1 MTTTDETVAL
11 EPDTE
16 TLDPLTTTPERPEAD
31 DGNETGEPDKD
42 NRDRDFTKYRKLH
55 SDLADYVN
63 AHSGLEP
70 VTANQ
75 VKAILYLRPDFNN
88 TPEQAAE
95 RQARKDK
102 KAAEEAKYAHL
113 SDDQRKKV
121 KAAERTRE
129 QADRMAKRA
138 AEAQAEAEAVL
149 SQANPG
155 EDIASQV
162 ESVQEGVV
170 SPEAEPERK
179 RGIGRRNR

>member
-1 MTTTDETVAL
+1 MTVTDEVLTAA
-11 EPDTE
+11 EPTE
-16 TLDPLTTTPERPEAD
+16 DVPEATTPEAD
-31 DGNETGEPDKD
+31 TGNDSGDPDKD

-55 SDLADYVN
+55 SDLANYVN
-63 AHSGLEP
+63 EHSGLEP

-102 KAAEEAKYAHL
+102 KEAEEARYKGL
-113 SDDQRKKV
+113 TDDQKKKV
-121 KAAERTRE
+121 KAADRTRE

-149 SQANPG
+149 AQANPG

-162 ESVQEGVV
+162 EQTQAEVETV
-170 SPEAEPERK
+170 EPEPDRK